1 MNRLAA
7 AFYVE
12 ALKARRSLVPWLTGA
27 FAALPPVMM
36 GVMMAIKK
44 HPLESRRLGL
54 LTEKAKL
61 MGGTVDWPTFLGLLG
76 QIMGAVG
83 GIVFAIVTAWMFG
96 REFTD
101 RTCRIMLATPT
112 RRSAIVTAKLGVS
125 AMSCLLLVAWITAV
139 MFVAGFVVG
148 MPGLTWPVAV
158 VALGLTVRAALLSLA
173 LIPVT
178 ALVASVGRGYLLP
191 IGTALVVLIAAQFI
205 GATGWAVWFPWWVAM
220 SSGVPGTHVAGPS
233 VAVVMLTGLA
243 GFAATLWWWERADQ
257 TG

>member
-1 MNRLAA
+1 MSRFVA
-7 AFYVE
+7 AFHVE
-12 ALKARRSLVPWLTGA
+12 ALKARRSLVLWLVGA

-36 GVMMAIKK
+36 GAMMAIKK

-54 LTEKAKL
+54 LTEKARL
-61 MGGTVDWPTFLGLLG
+61 LGGAVDWPTFLGLLG

-83 GIVFAIVTAWMFG
+83 GIVFAIVTAWVFG

-112 RRSAIVTAKLGVS
+112 RRTAIVKAKLCVA
-125 AMSCLLLVAWITAV
+125 AMWCLLLVAWIVAV
-139 MFVAGFVVG
+139 MFVAGTVVG
-148 MPGLTWPVAV
+148 MPGLTWTVAMD
-158 VALGLTVRAALLSLA
+158 AFAQAARAALLSLA

-178 ALVASVGRGYLLP
+178 AFVASVGRGYLLP
-191 IGTALVVLIAAQFI
+191 IGLAIVTLIAAQFV
-205 GATGWAVWFPWWVAM
+205 GATGWAMWFPWWVAM
-220 SSGVPGTHVAGPS
+220 SSGVPGTHVAVAS
-233 VAVVMLTGLA
+233 VLVVILTGLA

>member
-1 MNRLAA
+1 MAA

-12 ALKARRSLVPWLTGA
+12 ALKARRSLVLWTAGI
-27 FAALPPVMM
+27 FTALPPVMM

-61 MGGTVDWPTFLGLLG
+61 LGGTVDWPTFLGLLG

-83 GIVFAIVTAWMFG
+83 GMVFAIVTAWVFG
-96 REFTD
+96 REFAD

-112 RRSAIVTAKLGVS
+112 RRSHIVLAKLCVA
-125 AMSCLLLVAWITAV
+125 AMWCLLLVAWITAV
-139 MFVAGFVVG
+139 MFAAGTIVG
-148 MPGLTWPVAV
+148 MPGLTWPVALG
-158 VALGLTVRAALLSLA
+158 ALGLAARAALLSLA

-178 ALVASVGRGYLLP
+178 AFVASAGRGYLLP
-191 IGTALVVLIAAQFI
+191 VGLSITALIAAQFV
-205 GATGWAVWFPWWVAM
+205 GATGWAMWFPWWVAM
-220 SSGVPGTHVAGPS
+220 SSGVPGVDVACAS
-233 VAVVMLTGLA
+233 VLVVVLTGTA
-243 GFAATLWWWERADQ
+243 GLAATLWWWERADQ